1 MCPTELPKENYC
13 VWPTQHFHK
22 DLTYALT
29 VRAVNNLGQVYGAGV
44 SIHTKRK
51 GTQNKFKESSN

>member
-29 VRAVNNLGQVYGAGV
+29 VRAANILGQVYSAGV
-44 SIHTKRK
+44 FFPTKLK
-51 GTQNKFKESSN
+51 GTHMEKN